1 MKYCKEYIGLF
12 LLVVAVVIA
21 GPFIDAI
28 HDFSA
33 VTGTAAAAAGLD
45 GKNRREG
52 FAADRI
58 PSGEYPREV
67 DEPLL
72 YPAYPKKGAGYG
84 VVLREN
90 DSVNNSKLYPVA
102 ANLGNYDQAT
112 NNVRNWVTP
121 DNGSCRPA
129 GMCGA
134 LYESKPAEE
143 YNVPEPL
150 PFDHPERRVGFYAAR
165 SAASSL

>member
-1 MKYCKEYIGLF
+1 MKYCKEYIALF

-21 GPFIDAI
+21 GPLIGAI

-33 VTGTAAAAAGLD
+33 VTGPANAG
-45 GKNRREG
+45 KKREG
-52 FAADRI
+52 FGADRV

-72 YPAYPKKGAGYG
+72 YPVYPKKGAGYG

-90 DSVNNSKLYPVA
+90 DSTNNSKLYPVA
-102 ANLGNYDQAT
+102 ANLSNYDQAT
-112 NNVRNWVTP
+112 NNVRDWATP
-121 DNGSCRPA
+121 DNGSCMPA

-134 LYESKPAEE
+134 LYAPKAPEE
-143 YNVPEPL
+143 YKVPDPL
-150 PFDHPERRVGFYAAR
+150 PLSHPSRRVGFYAVGA
-165 SAASSL
+165 

>member
-12 LLVVAVVIA
+12 VLIIAVVFA

-33 VTGTAAAAAGLD
+33 LTGDATNNNN
-45 GKNRREG
+45 KKREG
-52 FAADRI
+52 FAADRV

-72 YPAYPKKGAGYG
+72 YPAYPKKTTGYG

-90 DSVNNSKLYPVA
+90 NSENNSKLYPVA
-102 ANLGNYDQAT
+102 ANLANYDQAT
-112 NNVRNWVTP
+112 NNVREWATP
-121 DNGSCRPA
+121 DNGSCMPA

-134 LYESKPAEE
+134 LYTPKAPAE
-143 YNVPEPL
+143 YKVPDPL
-150 PFDHPERRVGFYAAR
+150 PLNHPTRRVGFYAVTND
-165 SAASSL
+165 

>member
-12 LLVVAVVIA
+12 VLVIAVVFA

-33 VTGTAAAAAGLD
+33 VT
-45 GKNRREG
+45 KREG
-52 FAADRI
+52 FAADRV

-67 DEPLL
+67 EEPLL
-72 YPAYPKKGAGYG
+72 YPVYPKKEGPEYG

-90 DSVNNSKLYPVA
+90 DSANNSKLYPVA
-102 ANLGNYDQAT
+102 ANLSSYDQAT
-112 NNVRNWVTP
+112 NNVRDWVTP
-121 DNGSCRPA
+121 DNGSCKPA

-134 LYESKPAEE
+134 LYAPKAPAE
-143 YNVPEPL
+143 YKVPDPL
-150 PFDHPERRVGFYAAR
+150 PLNHPARRVGFYAVE
-165 SAASSL
+165 

>member
-12 LLVVAVVIA
+12 LLVVAVIIA
-21 GPFIDAI
+21 EPLMSAI

-33 VTGTAAAAAGLD
+33 ITTKEAEKQAR
-45 GKNRREG
+45 KEG
-52 FAADRI
+52 FNGRGI

-72 YPAYPKKGAGYG
+72 YPTYPKKGAGYG

-90 DSVNNSKLYPVA
+90 DSMNNSKLYPVA
-102 ANLGNYDQAT
+102 ANVSSYDQAT
-112 NNVRNWVTP
+112 NNVRDWLTP
-121 DNGSCRPA
+121 DNGSCKPA

-134 LYESKPAEE
+134 LYAPKAPDEYKPAD
-143 YNVPEPL
+143 PL
-150 PFDHPERRVGFYAAR
+150 PLDHPGRRVGFYAIQ
-165 SAASSL
+165 S

>member
-12 LLVVAVVIA
+12 ILVIAVVFA

-33 VTGTAAAAAGLD
+33 IGGYAANNNN
-45 GKNRREG
+45 KKREG
-52 FAADRI
+52 FAADRV

-90 DSVNNSKLYPVA
+90 DSTNNSKLYPVA
-102 ANLGNYDQAT
+102 ANLANYDQAT
-112 NNVRNWVTP
+112 NNVREWATP
-121 DNGSCRPA
+121 DNGSCMPA

-134 LYESKPAEE
+134 LYAPKTPDE
-143 YNVPEPL
+143 YKAPEPIPL
-150 PFDHPERRVGFYAAR
+150 GHPARRVGFYAVGA
-165 SAASSL
+165 

>member
-12 LLVVAVVIA
+12 VLVVAVVFA

-33 VTGTAAAAAGLD
+33 VTGHAAGNN
-45 GKNRREG
+45 KREG
-52 FAADRI
+52 FAADRV

-72 YPAYPKKGAGYG
+72 YPAYPKKTTGYG

-90 DSVNNSKLYPVA
+90 NSENNSKLYPVA
-102 ANLGNYDQAT
+102 ANLANYDQAT
-112 NNVRNWVTP
+112 NNVREWATP
-121 DNGSCRPA
+121 DNGSCMPA

-134 LYESKPAEE
+134 LYTPKAPAE
-143 YNVPEPL
+143 YKVPDPL
-150 PFDHPERRVGFYAAR
+150 PLNHPTRRVGFYAVTND
-165 SAASSL
+165 

>member
-12 LLVVAVVIA
+12 VLVIAVVFA

-33 VTGTAAAAAGLD
+33 VTGHAAG
-45 GKNRREG
+45 KKREG
-52 FAADRI
+52 FAADRV

-72 YPAYPKKGAGYG
+72 YPVYPKKTTGYG

-90 DSVNNSKLYPVA
+90 DSTNNSKLYPVA
-102 ANLGNYDQAT
+102 ANLANYDQAT
-112 NNVRNWVTP
+112 NNVRDWVTP
-121 DNGSCRPA
+121 DNGSCMPA

-134 LYESKPAEE
+134 LYAPKAPAE
-143 YNVPEPL
+143 YVVPQPL
-150 PFDHPERRVGFYAAR
+150 PMDSPARRVGFYAAE
-165 SAASSL
+165 A

>member
-12 LLVVAVVIA
+12 ILVIAVVFA

-33 VTGTAAAAAGLD
+33 ISGEPANAG
-45 GKNRREG
+45 KKREG
-52 FAADRI
+52 FAADRV

-90 DSVNNSKLYPVA
+90 DSTNNSKLYPVA
-102 ANLGNYDQAT
+102 ANLSNYDQAT
-112 NNVRNWVTP
+112 NNVRDWVTP
-121 DNGSCRPA
+121 DNGSCMPA

-134 LYESKPAEE
+134 LYAPKTPEE
-143 YNVPEPL
+143 YKAPDPL
-150 PFDHPERRVGFYAAR
+150 PLGHPARRVGFYAVE
-165 SAASSL
+165 

>member
-1 MKYCKEYIGLF
+1 MKYCNEYLALF

-21 GPFIDAI
+21 GPFISAI

-33 VTGTAAAAAGLD
+33 AAAATGA
-45 GKNRREG
+45 KEG
-52 FAADRI
+52 FSGDRV

-72 YPAYPKKGAGYG
+72 YPEYPKITTGYG

-90 DSVNNSKLYPVA
+90 NSTNNSKLYPVA
-102 ANLGNYDQAT
+102 ANLANYDQAT
-112 NNVRNWVTP
+112 NNVREWVTP
-121 DNGSCRPA
+121 DNGSCMPA

-134 LYESKPAEE
+134 LYAPKTPAE
-143 YNVPEPL
+143 YVVPEPL
-150 PFDHPERRVGFYAAR
+150 PLDNPARRVGFYGSDR
-165 SAASSL
+165 R

>member
-1 MKYCKEYIGLF
+1 MKYCNEYVGLF

-21 GPFIDAI
+21 GPLIDAI

-33 VTGTAAAAAGLD
+33 LRDGFSAA
-45 GKNRREG
+45 
-52 FAADRI
+52 RI
-58 PSGEYPREV
+58 SSGEYPREV

-72 YPAYPKKGAGYG
+72 YPSYPKKGAGYG

-90 DSVNNSKLYPVA
+90 DSTNNSKLYPVA

-112 NNVRNWVTP
+112 NNVRDWLTP
-121 DNGSCRPA
+121 DNGSCKPA

-134 LYESKPAEE
+134 LYAPKAPEE
-143 YNVPEPL
+143 YVMPEPI
-150 PFDHPERRVGFYAAR
+150 PMDHPGRRVGFYAASDA
-165 SAASSL
+165 SASL

>member
-12 LLVVAVVIA
+12 VLVIAVVFA

-33 VTGTAAAAAGLD
+33 VAGD
-45 GKNRREG
+45 AGGKKREG
-52 FAADRI
+52 FAADRV

-72 YPAYPKKGAGYG
+72 YPEYPKKTAGYG

-90 DSVNNSKLYPVA
+90 NSENNSKLYPVA
-102 ANLGNYDQAT
+102 ANLANYDQAT
-112 NNVRNWVTP
+112 NNVREWATP
-121 DNGSCRPA
+121 DNGSCMPA

-134 LYESKPAEE
+134 LYAPKAPAE
-143 YNVPEPL
+143 YKVPDPL
-150 PFDHPERRVGFYAAR
+150 PMNHPTRRVGFYAVTND
-165 SAASSL
+165 

>member
-1 MKYCKEYIGLF
+1 MKYCNEYFALF
-12 LLVVAVVIA
+12 LLVVAVVIV

-28 HDFSA
+28 HDFSV
-33 VTGTAAAAAGLD
+33 VTQSSNGAR
-45 GKNRREG
+45 KEG
-52 FAADRI
+52 FSADRI

-72 YPAYPKKGAGYG
+72 YPTYPKKTTGYG

-90 DSVNNSKLYPVA
+90 DSENNSKLYPVA

-112 NNVRNWVTP
+112 NNVRDWVTP
-121 DNGSCRPA
+121 DNGSCKPA

-134 LYESKPAEE
+134 LYVPKAPAE
-143 YNVPEPL
+143 YAPPEPL
-150 PFDHPERRVGFYAAR
+150 PLNHPARRVGFYASER
-165 SAASSL
+165 L

>member
-1 MKYCKEYIGLF
+1 MKYCKEYIALF

-21 GPFIDAI
+21 GPFIEAI

-33 VTGTAAAAAGLD
+33 VTGSAS
-45 GKNRREG
+45 KREG
-52 FAADRI
+52 FAADRV

-72 YPAYPKKGAGYG
+72 YPVYPKKGAGYG

-90 DSVNNSKLYPVA
+90 DSTNNSKLYPVA
-102 ANLGNYDQAT
+102 ANLSNYDQAT
-112 NNVRNWVTP
+112 NNVRHWVTP
-121 DNGSCRPA
+121 DNGSCMPA

-134 LYESKPAEE
+134 LYEAKSPDDYK
-143 YNVPEPL
+143 VPDPL
-150 PFDHPERRVGFYAAR
+150 PLNHPARRVGFYAVNA
-165 SAASSL
+165 

>member
-12 LLVVAVVIA
+12 ILVIAVVFA

-33 VTGTAAAAAGLD
+33 ISGEPDNAG
-45 GKNRREG
+45 KKREG
-52 FAADRI
+52 FAADRV

-90 DSVNNSKLYPVA
+90 DSTNNSKLYPVA
-102 ANLGNYDQAT
+102 ANLSNYDQAT
-112 NNVRNWVTP
+112 NNVRDWVTP
-121 DNGSCRPA
+121 DNGSCMPA

-134 LYESKPAEE
+134 LYAPKTPEE
-143 YNVPEPL
+143 YKAPDPL
-150 PFDHPERRVGFYAAR
+150 PLGHPARRVGFYAVE
-165 SAASSL
+165 

>member
-12 LLVVAVVIA
+12 ALVIAVVFA

-33 VTGTAAAAAGLD
+33 VTGPTNTAGN
-45 GKNRREG
+45 KREG
-52 FAADRI
+52 FAADRV

-72 YPAYPKKGAGYG
+72 YPTYPKKGAGYG

-90 DSVNNSKLYPVA
+90 DSTNNSKLYPVA
-102 ANLGNYDQAT
+102 ANLANYDQAT
-112 NNVRNWVTP
+112 NNMREWVTP
-121 DNGSCRPA
+121 DNGSCTPA

-134 LYESKPAEE
+134 LYAPKAPAE
-143 YNVPEPL
+143 YKVPDPL
-150 PFDHPERRVGFYAAR
+150 PLNHPARRVGFYATEA
-165 SAASSL
+165 

>member
-12 LLVVAVVIA
+12 VLVIAVVFA

-33 VTGTAAAAAGLD
+33 VAGPAAG
-45 GKNRREG
+45 KKREG
-52 FAADRI
+52 FAADRV

-67 DEPLL
+67 EEPLL
-72 YPAYPKKGAGYG
+72 YPVYPKKAGPEYG

-90 DSVNNSKLYPVA
+90 DSTNNSKLYPVA
-102 ANLGNYDQAT
+102 ANLANYDQAT
-112 NNVRNWVTP
+112 NNVRDWVTP
-121 DNGSCRPA
+121 DNGSCKPA

-134 LYESKPAEE
+134 LYAPKAPAE
-143 YNVPEPL
+143 YKVPDPL
-150 PFDHPERRVGFYAAR
+150 PMNHPTRRVGFYAVGV
-165 SAASSL
+165 